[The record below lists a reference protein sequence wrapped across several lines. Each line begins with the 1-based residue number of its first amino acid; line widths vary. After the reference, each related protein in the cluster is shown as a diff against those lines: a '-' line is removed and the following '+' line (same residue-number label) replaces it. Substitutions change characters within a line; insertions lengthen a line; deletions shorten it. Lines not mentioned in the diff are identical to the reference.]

1 MDEYLSDL
9 KDRNEHCVELIEGI
23 DGLSVEKPQGAFYM
37 FVKLTEEH
45 WKGRDKEFVLSL
57 LDKKHVLAVH
67 GSGFS
72 NQYGK
77 DHFRIVF
84 LPSKE
89 ILTDAFQRIDDFL
102 KDCR

>member
-1 MDEYLSDL
+1 M
-9 KDRNEHCVELIEGI
+9 I
-23 DGLSVEKPQGAFYM
+23 D
-37 FVKLTEEH
+37 
-45 WKGRDKEFVLSL
+45 RDKEFVLSL